1 MSKGAVNFDEKNV
14 EYYTP
19 KSILDKLGGGF
30 DYDPATVKEKAYEF
44 GIPNY
49 DTIETDGLKRDWTQF
64 RKIWI
69 NPPFNKKKEFL
80 AKALETYNKCG
91 DIEIYFLCPVE
102 FITTTLFHK
111 MMDGRYFILYI
122 PTGRIKFE
130 RSLIAKPTQPAFGS
144 VIVCLDTRC
153 VRSKIVTLEI

>member
-1 MSKGAVNFDEKNV
+1 MSKGAVNFNEKNV

-30 DYDPATVKEKAYEF
+30 DYDPATVKEKAEEF
-44 GIPNY
+44 GITNY

-80 AKALETYNKCG
+80 AKAVETYRKRG
-91 DIEIYFLCPVE
+91 DIEIYFLCPVG
-102 FITTTLFHK
+102 FLTTNGFHK
-111 MMDGRYFILYI
+111 TVKGVDYKLFI
-122 PTGRIKFE
+122 PNGRIKFE
-130 RSLIAKPTQPAFGS
+130 SENYGGVREPAFGS
-144 VIVCLDTRC
+144 VIICLNKNDC
-153 VRSKIVTLEI
+153 GNEIFNLEI